1 MQAFGTVKVRRSLQA
16 GGRSGQIRAR
26 DFERV
31 PAKNRTSFCGRPRAR
46 LQLWPRGAWGA
57 SVNQRT
63 RCALF
68 PSMSFQIPKQTQ
80 TAPLSASARPGQAV
94 GRSPPAPPPCN
105 LRPPRDCAFG
115 ATAGAAI
122 SEKPGPRNQAAPN
135 FAGRN
140 SLREFRP
147 DLSRSGA
154 RAPPETFAKN
164 ELSRAGRNSL
174 RVCRSAKFG
183 APQFLGPGFSE
194 NCLWWVGGAR
204 VGLARQGG
212 LAVARRV
219 AVHSAPR
226 VSVSARRPMLRC
238 CSGYPFLGKKGG
250 GAISI

>member
-1 MQAFGTVKVRRSLQA
+1 MGGFSDSENAVRVVPKNFFSDPEANADRAVKCVCASRA
-16 GGRSGQIRAR
+16 GGGTIA
-26 DFERV
+26 
-31 PAKNRTSFCGRPRAR
+31 
-46 LQLWPRGAWGA
+46 A
-57 SVNQRT
+57 S
-63 RCALF
+63 
-68 PSMSFQIPKQTQ
+68 
-80 TAPLSASARPGQAV
+80 
-94 GRSPPAPPPCN
+94 APPPD

-174 RVCRSAKFG
+174 RECRSAKFG

-250 GAISI
+250 GAIST